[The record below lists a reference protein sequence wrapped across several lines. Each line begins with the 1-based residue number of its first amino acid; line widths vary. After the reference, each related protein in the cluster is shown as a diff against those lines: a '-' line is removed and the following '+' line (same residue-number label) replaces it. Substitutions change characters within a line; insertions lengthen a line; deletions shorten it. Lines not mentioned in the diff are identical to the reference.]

1 MLKSMTGFGTVNQQ
15 GPGLD
20 IYVEV
25 KTLNSKFL
33 DLMLRIPK
41 ELSETEAEIRNVIT
55 ETLTRGKVML
65 TIEIA
70 RTADAEPK
78 QRYNEE
84 LFRRYYASLKSLAD
98 SVGADESDLF
108 TLALESPDVIIS
120 QHEESLDTS
129 TVNSV
134 MNALRDALS
143 ICDKFRSEEGARLS
157 SELEKYVSSIR
168 ENLDAIVAIDP
179 SRIKRIK
186 ERIRGNIS
194 NLVEDAH
201 IDENRLEQELIF
213 YIEKLDITEER
224 VRLYSHL
231 DFFLDTI
238 RSSESTGKKLGFIS
252 QEMGREINTIGSKAN
267 DAEIQKY
274 VVQMK
279 EELEK
284 IKEQVL
290 NIV

>member
-1 MLKSMTGFGTVNQQ
+1 M
-15 GPGLD
+15 
-20 IYVEV
+20 
-25 KTLNSKFL
+25 
-33 DLMLRIPK
+33 
-41 ELSETEAEIRNVIT
+41 
-55 ETLTRGKVML
+55 
-65 TIEIA
+65 
-70 RTADAEPK
+70 
-78 QRYNEE
+78 
-84 LFRRYYASLKSLAD
+84 KSLAD
-98 SVGADESDLF
+98 SVWADESDLF

>member
-129 TVNSV
+129 TVTSV